1 MISKTYNPHTA
12 GISKE
17 ADNAVANLVFYV
29 SVHVGQQKVNDN
41 RKFH

>member
-1 MISKTYNPHTA
+1 MISETYIPHTA

-17 ADNAVANLVFYV
+17 ADNAVANLAFCV
-29 SVHVGQQKVNDN
+29 SVHVGQQNVNDD